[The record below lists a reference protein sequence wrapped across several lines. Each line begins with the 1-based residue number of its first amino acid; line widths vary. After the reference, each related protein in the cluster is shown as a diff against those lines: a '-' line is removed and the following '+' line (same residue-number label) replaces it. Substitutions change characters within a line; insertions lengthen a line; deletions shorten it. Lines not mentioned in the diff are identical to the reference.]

1 MLQIGNTMFNHSLN
15 QILSLIWKLLTVLI
29 IPIIIFLYIEIVDT
43 CYMPFSFAD
52 LDQGKNIHK
61 WLVLALYLAFLLG
74 WNRLN
79 PVVKT
84 MLKKLEY

>member
-1 MLQIGNTMFNHSLN
+1 MFNHSLN

-29 IPIIIFLYIEIVDT
+29 IPIIIFFYIEIVDT
-43 CYMPFSFAD
+43 FYMPFSFVD

-61 WLVLALYLAFLLG
+61 WLVLALYLGFLLA

-79 PVVKT
+79 PSVKT

>member
-1 MLQIGNTMFNHSLN
+1 MFNHSLN

-29 IPIIIFLYIEIVDT
+29 IPIIIFFYIKIIDT
-43 CYMPFSFAD
+43 CYTPFSFAD

-61 WLVLALYLAFLLG
+61 WLVLALYLAFLLC

-79 PVVKT
+79 PFVKT
-84 MLKKLEY
+84 ILKKLEY

>member
-1 MLQIGNTMFNHSLN
+1 MFNHSLN

-29 IPIIIFLYIEIVDT
+29 IPVIIFFYIEIVDT
-43 CYMPFSFAD
+43 FYMPFSFVD

-61 WLVLALYLAFLLG
+61 WLVLIIYIFLLVG
-74 WNRLN
+74 WSRLN
-79 PVVKT
+79 PLVKT